1 MFVGISSAGAT
12 DTDPNAVVK
21 HEVEDPCASLSAIDT
36 ESESDDSNVVFVGI
50 SSTGATAK
58 DQPSAVK
65 REVEDSR
72 ASHSS
77 DNQLS
82 DIVVFSDTTVTMTS
96 VVSGMGENAMLCL
109 HVTHCLFLTQDS
121 YVAIII
127 MLAGRVYAIL
137 VYIITTYE

>member
-36 ESESDDSNVVFVGI
+36 ESESDGSNVVFVGI

-58 DQPSAVK
+58 DQPSVVK

-77 DNQLS
+77 DNQL
-82 DIVVFSDTTVTMTS
+82 IPTVTMTS

>member
-21 HEVEDPCASLSAIDT
+21 HEIEDPCASLSAIDT
-36 ESESDDSNVVFVGI
+36 ESESDGSNVVFVGI

-58 DQPSAVK
+58 DQPSVVK

-82 DIVVFSDTTVTMTS
+82 DIVVFSDTNS
-96 VVSGMGENAMLCL
+96 DNDVSGVRYGRKCYAMSSCHTLL
-109 HVTHCLFLTQDS
+109 IS
-121 YVAIII
+121 Y
-127 MLAGRVYAIL
+127 AG
-137 VYIITTYE
+137 